1 MKIGNGVFAIK
12 LSHDALHLVLSSVYV
27 SPFNRFSV
35 DESAAHLHLGWVHL
49 VEPVGTL
56 VQVLIVLLDSVEK
69 VFFAHLL
76 QSCKVSLKVG
86 IHKYLIG
93 HQEIW
98 SVLVWS

>member
-1 MKIGNGVFAIK
+1 
-12 LSHDALHLVLSSVYV
+12 
-27 SPFNRFSV
+27 
-35 DESAAHLHLGWVHL
+35 
-49 VEPVGTL
+49 
-56 VQVLIVLLDSVEK
+56 VEK